1 MGLILLLIL
10 LPAQL
15 LLERG
20 RAGLPSTGPPP
31 EGAWAALP
39 GVLVTVGHSARV
51 PPALPGRVLRR
62 AVRRQGVPPASPASE
77 IVLVTRTEKRAR
89 ASSAGLRLALAC
101 EWPWPLVE
109 TLVIGSGLSS
119 DLVS

>member
-1 MGLILLLIL
+1 MRLILLLIL

-39 GVLVTVGHSARV
+39 GVLVTVGSRSPRV
-51 PPALPGRVLRR
+51 PPSLSDRVLCG
-62 AVRRQGVPPASPASE
+62 AVRRQRVPPPSPASV
-77 IVLVTRTEKRAR
+77 IVLVTGTQKGPG
-89 ASSAGLRLALAC
+89 ASSAGLRLALA
-101 EWPWPLVE
+101 
-109 TLVIGSGLSS
+109 
-119 DLVS
+119 